1 MKLPQDIEN
10 DRIIRDHLANLGCL
24 LRCTFSNF
32 LAPFLVA
39 PHTVKNLDLGN
50 DKRFEDEGYESD

>member
-10 DRIIRDHLANLGCL
+10 DQIIRDHLVNLGCFL
-24 LRCTFSNF
+24 VCTFGNF

-39 PHTVKNLDLGN
+39 PHTVENLDLGD